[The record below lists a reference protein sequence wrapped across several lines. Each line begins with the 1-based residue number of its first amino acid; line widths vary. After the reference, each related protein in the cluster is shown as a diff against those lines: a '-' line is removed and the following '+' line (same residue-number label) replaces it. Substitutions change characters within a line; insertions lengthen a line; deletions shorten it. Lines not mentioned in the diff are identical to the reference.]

1 MSLIIDLIILGL
13 ILLCVFFGYKKGL
26 TKCVIKILS
35 FVIAIVIAVV
45 LFKPI
50 SNFVINNT
58 KIDDNIKNSIIE
70 IVSDDVNET
79 GKVNEDSNLPKS
91 IVNHINESIEVA
103 VNETKQT
110 VVNQVAQQI
119 STTAV
124 NVGVAIGLFI
134 IARIALIFVSALSS
148 LITDLPIIKQFDKA
162 GGIIYGLVEA
172 LIIIFIIFA
181 IISFISPMIE
191 GSGLITAINKS
202 IVGSVFYNNNIL
214 MNIIF

>member
-79 GKVNEDSNLPKS
+79 GKVKEDSNLPKS

-202 IVGSVFYNNNIL
+202 IVGSVFYNNNML

>member
-35 FVIAIVIAVV
+35 FVVAIIIAVV

-58 KIDDNIKNSIIE
+58 EIDDNIKNSIVQ
-70 IVSDDVNET
+70 IVEDDVSET
-79 GKVNEDSNLPKS
+79 GKVKEDAGLPKS
-91 IVNHINESIEVA
+91 IVNHINESIETS

-110 VVNQVAQQI
+110 VVNTVAEQI
-119 STTAV
+119 SKTAV
-124 NVGVAIGLFI
+124 NVGVAIILFI
-134 IARIALIFVSALSS
+134 VARIALIFVSALSS
-148 LITDLPIIKQFDKA
+148 IITDLPIIKQFDKA
-162 GGIIYGLVEA
+162 GGIVYGLVEA
-172 LIIIFIIFA
+172 LIIIFIAFA

-191 GSGLITAINKS
+191 GSGLIAAINKS
-202 IVGSVFYNNNIL
+202 IIGSVFYNNNLL

>member
-35 FVIAIVIAVV
+35 FVIAIIIAVV

-50 SNFVINNT
+50 SSFVINNT
-58 KIDDNIKNSIIE
+58 QIDDNIKNSIVE
-70 IVSDDVNET
+70 IVSDDVSET
-79 GKVNEDSNLPKS
+79 GKVKEDSNLPKS
-91 IVNHINESIEVA
+91 IVNHINESIETS

-110 VVNQVAQQI
+110 VVNAVAEQI
-119 STTAV
+119 SKTAV
-124 NVGVAIGLFI
+124 NVGVAIILFI
-134 IARIALIFVSALSS
+134 VARIALIFVSAISS

-172 LIIIFIIFA
+172 LIIIFIVFA

-191 GSGLITAINKS
+191 GSGLIKAINKS
-202 IVGSVFYNNNIL
+202 IVGSVFYNNNLL

>member
-58 KIDDNIKNSIIE
+58 EIDDNIKNSIIE
-70 IVSDDVNET
+70 IVSDDVTET
-79 GKVNEDSNLPKS
+79 GKVKEDSNLPKS
-91 IVNHINESIEVA
+91 IVNHINESIETSVS
-103 VNETKQT
+103 ETKQT
-110 VVNQVAQQI
+110 VVNTVAEQI
-119 STTAV
+119 SKTAV
-124 NVGVAIGLFI
+124 NVGVAITLFI
-134 IARIALIFVSALSS
+134 VARIALIFVSALSS

-181 IISFISPMIE
+181 IISFMSPMIE

>member
-35 FVIAIVIAVV
+35 FVIAIIVAVV

-50 SNFVINNT
+50 SNFIINNT
-58 KIDDNIKNSIIE
+58 QIDDNIKNSIVE
-70 IVSDDVNET
+70 IVSEDVTET
-79 GKVNEDSNLPKS
+79 GKVKEDSNLPKS
-91 IVNHINESIEVA
+91 IVNHINESIETS

-110 VVNQVAQQI
+110 VVNHVAEQI
-119 STTAV
+119 SKTAV
-124 NVGVAIGLFI
+124 NVGVAIGIFI

-191 GSGLITAINKS
+191 GSGLISAINKS

>member
-26 TKCVIKILS
+26 TKCIIKILS

-50 SNFVINNT
+50 SNFVIDNT
-58 KIDDNIKNSIIE
+58 QIDDNIKNSIVE
-70 IVSDDVNET
+70 IVSEDVTET
-79 GKVNEDSNLPKS
+79 GKVKEDSNLPKS
-91 IVNHINESIEVA
+91 IVNHINESIETS

-110 VVNQVAQQI
+110 VINTVAEQI
-119 STTAV
+119 SKTAV
-124 NVGVAIGLFI
+124 NVGVAISLFI

-148 LITDLPIIKQFDKA
+148 LITDLPIIKQFDKL
-162 GGIIYGLVEA
+162 GGIIYGLLEA

-191 GSGLITAINKS
+191 GLSLISAINKS
-202 IVGSVFYNNNIL
+202 ILGSVFYNNNIL

>member
-35 FVIAIVIAVV
+35 FVIAIIIAVV

-70 IVSDDVNET
+70 IVSDDVTET
-79 GKVNEDSNLPKS
+79 GKVKEDSNLPKS
-91 IVNHINESIEVA
+91 IVNHINESIETT

-110 VVNQVAQQI
+110 VVNQVAEQI
-119 STTAV
+119 SKTAV

-191 GSGLITAINKS
+191 GSGLIVAINKS

>member
-1 MSLIIDLIILGL
+1 MSIIIDLIILGL
-13 ILLCVFFGYKKGL
+13 ILLCVLLGYKKGL

-50 SNFVINNT
+50 SNIVINNT
-58 KIDDNIKNSIIE
+58 QIDDNIKNSIIE
-70 IVSDDVNET
+70 VVAADVEES
-79 GKVNEDSNLPKS
+79 GKVKEDSNLPKS
-91 IVNHINESIEVA
+91 IINNINEKVENS

-110 VVNQVAQQI
+110 VVNAAAEQI
-119 STTAV
+119 SKTII

-134 IARIALIFVSALSS
+134 IARIALIFVSAISS

-172 LIIIFIIFA
+172 LVIIFIIFA

-191 GSGLITAINKS
+191 GSQLITAISKS
-202 IVGSVFYNNNIL
+202 ILGSIFYNNNL
-214 MNIIF
+214 LLNIIF

>member
-1 MSLIIDLIILGL
+1 MSLIIDIIILGL
-13 ILLCVFFGYKKGL
+13 IILCVLLGYKKGL

-35 FVIAIVIAVV
+35 FVIAIVIAIV

-50 SNFVINNT
+50 SNLVINNT
-58 KIDDNIKNSIIE
+58 EIDDNIKNSIVE
-70 IVSDDVNET
+70 IVADDVSET
-79 GKVNEDSNLPKS
+79 GKVKEDSNLPKS
-91 IVNHINESIEVA
+91 IVNHINESIESS

-110 VVNQVAQQI
+110 VVNTVAEQI
-119 STTAV
+119 SKTAI

-191 GSGLITAINKS
+191 GSGLIAAINKS
-202 IVGSVFYNNNIL
+202 IIGSVFYNNNLL

>member
-79 GKVNEDSNLPKS
+79 GKVKEYSNLPKS